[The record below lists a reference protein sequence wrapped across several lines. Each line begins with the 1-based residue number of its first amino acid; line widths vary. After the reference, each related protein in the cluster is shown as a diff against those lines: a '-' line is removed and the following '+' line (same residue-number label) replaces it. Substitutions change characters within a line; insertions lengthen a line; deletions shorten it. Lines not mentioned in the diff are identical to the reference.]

1 MFNIELLRSD
11 KESVTKLLKSR
22 NINISSLNS
31 ILKLD
36 IERRKLIERTDNFRS
51 ERNKTSKE
59 LSSMKEKPESIIVEM
74 RELGDKIKEYE
85 KKLATTNSD
94 LQNLLQSIPNL
105 PSKDIPVGPDE
116 DSNKIIFTQDIPAKK
131 NNFQPLPHWEIGSKL
146 NLIDFQRGV
155 KLSGSRFYILK
166 NKGAQLQRALANWML
181 DKHIKNGYN
190 EYYVPNI
197 VKESVIL
204 GAGQLPK
211 FKDTMFRDTESE
223 LWLIPTAEVPITN
236 IYSNEILNTENLPIK
251 IVAQTPCYRNEKA
264 AAGKDT
270 RGIKRVHQFEKVELY
285 QFVEPEKSSET
296 LESMLE
302 TCTELCKDLGL
313 TYRIKLLCT
322 GDLGFCSNKT
332 YDIEVLSPG
341 SKEWLEVS
349 SVSNCT
355 DFQSRRA
362 NIKYKKSSKSKTE
375 NLHTLNGSGL
385 ALPRIIIAILESFQ
399 NKDGHINIP
408 EILWPYTG
416 FKEITG
422 A

>member
-1 MFNIELLRSD
+1 MFDIELLRAD
-11 KESVTKLLKSR
+11 KESVIKLLKSR
-22 NINISSLNS
+22 NIEISSLNN
-31 ILKLD
+31 IMDLD
-36 IERRKLIERTDNFRS
+36 IERRKLIEITDNFRS
-51 ERNKTSKE
+51 KRNKTSKE

-74 RELGDKIKEYE
+74 RELGNKIKEYE
-85 KKLATTNSD
+85 KKLDTTNNN

-105 PSKDIPVGPDE
+105 PSEDIPIGPDE
-116 DSNKIIFTQDIPAKK
+116 DSNEIIFTQEIPKQK
-131 NNFQPLPHWEIGSKL
+131 FNFQPLPHWDIGSKL

-181 DKHIKNGYN
+181 DKHINNGYN
-190 EYYVPNI
+190 EYYVPHI

-236 IYSNEILNTENLPIK
+236 IYSNEILNAEKLPIK

-296 LESMLE
+296 LESMLK
-302 TCTELCKDLGL
+302 TCTELCKDLDL

-332 YDIEVLSPG
+332 YDIEVWSPG

-362 NIKYKKSSKSKTE
+362 NIKYKRTPKSKTE
-375 NLHTLNGSGL
+375 HLHTLNGSGL

-399 NKDGHINIP
+399 NNDGSINIP

-416 FKEITG
+416 FKEITIT
-422 A
+422 

>member
-1 MFNIELLRSD
+1 MFDIELLRAD
-11 KESVTKLLKSR
+11 KESVIKLLKSR
-22 NINISSLNS
+22 NIEISSLNN
-31 ILKLD
+31 IMDLD
-36 IERRKLIERTDNFRS
+36 IERRKLIEITDNFRS
-51 ERNKTSKE
+51 KRNKTSKE

-74 RELGDKIKEYE
+74 RGLGDKIKEYE
-85 KKLATTNSD
+85 KKLDTTNNN

-105 PSKDIPVGPDE
+105 PSEDIPIGPDE
-116 DSNKIIFTQDIPAKK
+116 DSNKIIFTQEIPVGK
-131 NNFQPLPHWEIGSKL
+131 NNFEPLPHWDIGSKFK
-146 NLIDFQRGV
+146 LIDFQRGV

-166 NKGAQLQRALANWML
+166 NKGAQLQRALSNWML
-181 DKHIKNGYN
+181 DTHIKNGYN
-190 EYYVPNI
+190 EYYVPHI
-197 VKESVIL
+197 VKESVQF

-211 FKDTMFRDTESE
+211 FKDTMFKDSESK

-236 IYSNEILNTENLPIK
+236 IYSNEILNAEKLPVK

-296 LESMLE
+296 LESMLK
-302 TCTELCKDLGL
+302 TCTKLCKDLGL

-332 YDIEVLSPG
+332 YDIEVWSPG

-349 SVSNCT
+349 SISNCT

-362 NIKYKKSSKSKTE
+362 NIKYKRTSKSKTE
-375 NLHTLNGSGL
+375 YVHTLNGSGL

-399 NKDGHINIP
+399 NEDGNINIP

-416 FKEITG
+416 FKEITII
-422 A
+422 

>member
-11 KESVTKLLKSR
+11 KESVIKLLKSR
-22 NINISSLNS
+22 NIDILSLNH
-31 ILKLD
+31 ILELD
-36 IERRKLIERTDNFRS
+36 IERRKLIELTDNSRS

-59 LSSMKEKPESIIVEM
+59 LSSMKEKPESIILEM
-74 RELGDKIKEYE
+74 RELGEKIKKQE
-85 KKLATTNSD
+85 KKLEATNNN

-105 PSKDIPVGPDE
+105 PSKDIPIGPDE
-116 DSNKIIFTQDIPAKK
+116 DSNKIIFTEDIPVQK
-131 NNFQPLPHWEIGSKL
+131 NNFEPLPHWDIGSKL
-146 NLIDFQRGV
+146 DLIDFQRGV

-181 DKHIKNGYN
+181 DKHINNGYT
-190 EYYVPNI
+190 EYYLPNI
-197 VKESVIL
+197 VKESVIF

-211 FKDTMFRDTESE
+211 FKDTMFKDTESE

-236 IYSNEILNTENLPIK
+236 IYSNEILNIENLPVK

-296 LESMLE
+296 LESMLK

-332 YDIEVLSPG
+332 YDIEVWSPG

-362 NIKYKKSSKSKTE
+362 NIKYKKTSKSKSE
-375 NLHTLNGSGL
+375 HLHTLNGSGL

-399 NKDGHINIP
+399 NKDGNINIP

-416 FKEITG
+416 FKEITIT
-422 A
+422 

>member
-22 NINISSLNS
+22 NVDISSLNS

-36 IERRKLIERTDNFRS
+36 IERRKLIERTDSFRS
-51 ERNKTSKE
+51 DRNKTSKE

-85 KKLATTNSD
+85 RKLDTTNSD

-190 EYYVPNI
+190 EYCLLYTSP
-197 VKESVIL
+197 S
-204 GAGQLPK
+204 P
-211 FKDTMFRDTESE
+211 RD
-223 LWLIPTAEVPITN
+223 
-236 IYSNEILNTENLPIK
+236 
-251 IVAQTPCYRNEKA
+251 
-264 AAGKDT
+264 
-270 RGIKRVHQFEKVELY
+270 RG
-285 QFVEPEKSSET
+285 
-296 LESMLE
+296 
-302 TCTELCKDLGL
+302 
-313 TYRIKLLCT
+313 
-322 GDLGFCSNKT
+322 
-332 YDIEVLSPG
+332 
-341 SKEWLEVS
+341 
-349 SVSNCT
+349 
-355 DFQSRRA
+355 
-362 NIKYKKSSKSKTE
+362 
-375 NLHTLNGSGL
+375 
-385 ALPRIIIAILESFQ
+385 
-399 NKDGHINIP
+399 
-408 EILWPYTG
+408 
-416 FKEITG
+416 
-422 A
+422 

>member
-1 MFNIELLRSD
+1 MFDIELLRAD
-11 KESVTKLLKSR
+11 KESVIKLLKSR
-22 NINISSLNS
+22 NIEISSLNN
-31 ILKLD
+31 IMDLD
-36 IERRKLIERTDNFRS
+36 IERRKLIEITDNFRS
-51 ERNKTSKE
+51 KRNKTSKE

-74 RELGDKIKEYE
+74 RGLGDKIKEYE
-85 KKLATTNSD
+85 KKLDTTNNN

-105 PSKDIPVGPDE
+105 PSEDIPIGPDE
-116 DSNKIIFTQDIPAKK
+116 DSNKIIFTQEIPVGK
-131 NNFQPLPHWEIGSKL
+131 NNFEPLPHWDIGSKF

-166 NKGAQLQRALANWML
+166 NKGAQLQRALSNWML
-181 DKHIKNGYN
+181 DTHIKNGYN
-190 EYYVPNI
+190 EYYVPHI
-197 VKESVIL
+197 VKESVQF

-211 FKDTMFRDTESE
+211 FKDTMFKDSESK

-236 IYSNEILNTENLPIK
+236 IYSNEILNAEKLPVK

-296 LESMLE
+296 LESMLK
-302 TCTELCKDLGL
+302 TCTKLCKDLGL

-332 YDIEVLSPG
+332 YDIEVWSPG

-349 SVSNCT
+349 SISNCT

-362 NIKYKKSSKSKTE
+362 NIKYKRTSKSKTE
-375 NLHTLNGSGL
+375 YVHTLNGSGL

-399 NKDGHINIP
+399 NEDGNINIP

-416 FKEITG
+416 FKEITII
-422 A
+422 

>member
-1 MFNIELLRSD
+1 MFNIELLRTD

-22 NINISSLNS
+22 NVDISSLNS
-31 ILKLD
+31 ILELD

-74 RELGDKIKEYE
+74 RKLGDKIKEYE
-85 KKLATTNSD
+85 KKLDTSNSD

-116 DSNKIIFTQDIPAKK
+116 DSNKIIFTQEIPVEK
-131 NNFQPLPHWEIGSKL
+131 NNFKSLPHWDIGSKF

-166 NKGAQLQRALANWML
+166 NKGAQLQRALSNWML
-181 DKHIKNGYN
+181 DTHIKNGYN
-190 EYYVPNI
+190 EYYVPHI
-197 VKESVIL
+197 VKESVQF

-211 FKDTMFRDTESE
+211 FKDTMFKDNESK
-223 LWLIPTAEVPITN
+223 LWLIPTAEVPVTN
-236 IYSNEILNTENLPIK
+236 IYSNEILDVEKLPIK

-285 QFVEPEKSSET
+285 QFVKPEKSTKT
-296 LESMLE
+296 LESMLK
-302 TCTELCKDLGL
+302 TCTKLCKDLGL

-332 YDIEVLSPG
+332 YDIEVWSPG

-349 SVSNCT
+349 SISNCI

-362 NIKYKKSSKSKTE
+362 NIKYKRTSKSKTE
-375 NLHTLNGSGL
+375 YVHTLNGSGL

-399 NKDGHINIP
+399 NEDGSIDIP

-416 FKEITG
+416 FKKITNT
-422 A
+422 

>member
-11 KESVTKLLKSR
+11 KESVIKLLKSR
-22 NINISSLNS
+22 NVDISSLNY
-31 ILKLD
+31 ILELD
-36 IERRKLIERTDNFRS
+36 IERRKLIELTDNFRS

-59 LSSMKEKPESIIVEM
+59 LSAMKEKPESIIIEM
-74 RELGDKIKEYE
+74 RKLGDKIKEYE
-85 KKLATTNSD
+85 KKLDTSNSD

-116 DSNKIIFTQDIPAKK
+116 DSNKIIFTQEIPVGK
-131 NNFQPLPHWEIGSKL
+131 NNFEPLPHWDIGSKF
-146 NLIDFQRGV
+146 NLIDFQRVV

-166 NKGAQLQRALANWML
+166 NKGAQLQRALSNWML
-181 DKHIKNGYN
+181 DTHIKNGYN
-190 EYYVPNI
+190 EYYVPHI
-197 VKESVIL
+197 VKESVQF

-211 FKDTMFRDTESE
+211 FKDTMFKDSESK
-223 LWLIPTAEVPITN
+223 LWLIPTAEVPVTN
-236 IYSNEILNTENLPIK
+236 IYSNEILDVEKLPIK

-285 QFVEPEKSSET
+285 QFVEPEKSTKT
-296 LESMLE
+296 LESMLK
-302 TCTELCKDLGL
+302 TCTKLCKDLGL

-322 GDLGFCSNKT
+322 GDLGFVSNKT
-332 YDIEVLSPG
+332 YDIEVWSPG

-349 SVSNCT
+349 SISNCT

-362 NIKYKKSSKSKTE
+362 NIKYKRTSKSKTE
-375 NLHTLNGSGL
+375 YVHTLNGSGL

-399 NKDGHINIP
+399 NEDGNIDIP

-416 FKEITG
+416 FKEITNT
-422 A
+422 

>member
-11 KESVTKLLKSR
+11 KESVIKLLKSR
-22 NINISSLNS
+22 NIDILSLNH
-31 ILKLD
+31 ILELD
-36 IERRKLIERTDNFRS
+36 IERRKLIELTDNSRS
-51 ERNKTSKE
+51 KRNKTSKE
-59 LSSMKEKPESIIVEM
+59 LSAMKEKPESIILEM
-74 RELGDKIKEYE
+74 RELGEKIKKQE
-85 KKLATTNSD
+85 KKLEATNNN

-105 PSKDIPVGPDE
+105 PSKDIPIGPDE
-116 DSNKIIFTQDIPAKK
+116 DSNKIIFTEDIPVQK
-131 NNFQPLPHWEIGSKL
+131 NNFEPLPHWDIGSKL
-146 NLIDFQRGV
+146 DLIDFQRGV

-181 DKHIKNGYN
+181 DKHINNGYT
-190 EYYVPNI
+190 EYYLPNI
-197 VKESVIL
+197 VKESVIF

-211 FKDTMFRDTESE
+211 FKDTMFKDTESE

-236 IYSNEILNTENLPIK
+236 IYSNEILNIENLPVK

-296 LESMLE
+296 LESMLK

-332 YDIEVLSPG
+332 YDIEVWSPG

-362 NIKYKKSSKSKTE
+362 NIKYKKTSKSKSE
-375 NLHTLNGSGL
+375 HLHTLNGSGL

-399 NKDGHINIP
+399 NKDGNINIP

-416 FKEITG
+416 FKEITIT
-422 A
+422 